1 MNVSHLEQLLMISRI
16 SLYLN
21 GQSKDLEKLLV
32 VMDGNSS
39 NVLDKIGK
47 MISYLLK
54 EVQES
59 LRHQEST
66 SKILISL
73 VS

>member
-1 MNVSHLEQLLMISRI
+1 MNVSHLEQSLMINRI

-39 NVLDKIGK
+39 NLLDKIGK

-59 LRHQEST
+59 E
-66 SKILISL
+66 SKIFSN
-73 VS
+73 V

>member
-59 LRHQEST
+59 E
-66 SKILISL
+66 SKIFSN
-73 VS
+73 V

>member
-39 NVLDKIGK
+39 NLLDKIGK

-59 LRHQEST
+59 E
-66 SKILISL
+66 SKIFSN
-73 VS
+73 V